1 MRAGVDTNTE
11 SAADSGPHRAARGTQ
26 AVEMP
31 ASVVSDPVTY
41 RWVILAVLWITYV
54 VVFLSR
60 LSVGPLAPFFRDEL
74 GIGSTQ
80 VGLVMSA
87 AALGYTLTQIPVG
100 WFVDRIGARW
110 PIAIGEVIAGLCM
123 IGVSMSTSYGWLLG
137 LMLAT
142 GMGCGFLMPAT
153 TQAVVVWFPRRERAT
168 VMGVKQTAVNIG
180 GIVGAATLPVVAVA
194 WGWRTGFLGVGLLAI
209 AIALLSLL
217 FYRDPER
224 GVAASTAIPNQ
235 TAPAATGAQRPSLRA
250 LMRQRNIWL
259 VATAGLFM
267 NWVEMAILGH
277 FVLYGKDVLGLSA
290 IFAGGLLATAET
302 AGAISRPASG
312 VVSDWLFH
320 GARKP
325 VFLIFAVLATALCL
339 LVALAGHDLG
349 KLLYPVVFLLG
360 IGTVGFG
367 AIFFTMISEF
377 GGRTGAGTAS
387 ALGSTVSMVGSIVGP
402 PAFGLIVDA
411 SGSYRLAWLSLM
423 LFGAI
428 AVAALLMVREDQQ
441 DV

>member
-1 MRAGVDTNTE
+1 MVTE
-11 SAADSGPHRAARGTQ
+11 AAI
-26 AVEMP
+26 
-31 ASVVSDPVTY
+31 ASVPY
-41 RWVILAVLWITYV
+41 RWVILAVLWVTYV

-110 PIAIGEVIAGLCM
+110 PIAIGELIAGACM
-123 IGVSMSTSYGWLLG
+123 IAVSMSTSYGWLLG

-180 GIVGAATLPVVAVA
+180 GILGAATLPLIAVA
-194 WGWRTGFLGVGLLAI
+194 YGWRTGFFVVGVLAI
-209 AIALLSLL
+209 VIGLVSLL
-217 FYRDPER
+217 FYRDP
-224 GVAASTAIPNQ
+224 P
-235 TAPAATGAQRPSLRA
+235 TAPTAATATPATTAAAAPLEAERPGLRA

-277 FVLYGKDVLGLSA
+277 FVLYANDVLGVTA
-290 IFAGGLLATAET
+290 VFAGGLLATAET

-312 VVSDWLFH
+312 VVSDWLFR
-320 GARKP
+320 GARRP
-325 VFLIFAVLATALCL
+325 VFLIFAVIATALCL
-339 LVALAGHDLG
+339 VIAIAGHSLG
-349 KLLYPVVFLLG
+349 VLLYPVVFLLG

-387 ALGSTVSMVGSIVGP
+387 ALGSTVSMIGSILGP
-402 PAFGLIVDA
+402 PAFGMIVDA
-411 SGSYRLAWLSLM
+411 SGSYRLAWLSLVV
-423 LFGAI
+423 FGAI
-428 AVAALLMVREDQQ
+428 AVAALMMVREGEQR
-441 DV
+441 V

>member
-1 MRAGVDTNTE
+1 VSDATV
-11 SAADSGPHRAARGTQ
+11 AQADAPAARN
-26 AVEMP
+26 
-31 ASVVSDPVTY
+31 
-41 RWVILAVLWITYV
+41 RWTILAVLWITYV

-60 LSVGPLAPFFRDEL
+60 LSVGPLAPFFRDDL

-87 AALGYTLTQIPVG
+87 AAFGYTLTQIPVG
-100 WFVDRIGARW
+100 WFVDRMGARW
-110 PIAIGEVIAGLCM
+110 PIAIGELIAGTCM

-153 TQAVVVWFPRRERAT
+153 TQAVVAWFPRRERAT
-168 VMGVKQTAVNIG
+168 VMGIKQTAVNIG
-180 GIVGAATLPVVAVA
+180 GIAGAATLPLIATA
-194 WGWRTGFLGVGLLAI
+194 YGWRAGFLAVGVLAI
-209 AIALLSLL
+209 CIGLLSLL
-217 FYRDPER
+217 FYRDP
-224 GVAASTAIPNQ
+224 ATPAS
-235 TAPAATGAQRPSLRA
+235 AATGTAATATAAAATGTVATGTVATATEAPRPGLRS

-259 VATAGLFM
+259 VAIAGLFM

-277 FVLYGKDVLGLSA
+277 FVLYAKDVLGVTA
-290 IFAGGLLATAET
+290 VFAGGLLASAET

-312 VVSDWLFH
+312 VVSDWLFR

-325 VFLIFAVLATALCL
+325 VFLIFAVTATALCL
-339 LVALAGHDLG
+339 VVAMAGHNLG
-349 KLLYPVVFLLG
+349 ALIYPVVFLLG
-360 IGTVGFG
+360 IGSVGFG

-387 ALGSTVSMVGSIVGP
+387 ALGSTVSMIGSILGP
-402 PAFGLIVDA
+402 PAFGLIVDRT
-411 SGSYRLAWLSLM
+411 GSYQLAWLSLV
-423 LFGAI
+423 LFGA
-428 AVAALLMVREDQQ
+428 VAIVALLLVREGRQ